1 MKSTFYVLAIGLA
14 LTILAL
20 IMTAVAVSV
29 QERNFASVVQLFAG
43 IFTVTGTF
51 LLIESVFKDT
61 KKQN

>member
-1 MKSTFYVLAIGLA
+1 MRSTFLCLAIGLA